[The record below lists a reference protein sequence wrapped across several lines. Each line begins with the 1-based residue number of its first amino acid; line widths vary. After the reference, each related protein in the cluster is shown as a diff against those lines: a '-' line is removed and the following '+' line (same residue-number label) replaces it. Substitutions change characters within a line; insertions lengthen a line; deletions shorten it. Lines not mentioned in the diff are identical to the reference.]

1 MTSTPKPQKKKI
13 KYAKALAM
21 LGVAATVAYT
31 TPMLTQLGQA
41 HASGG
46 GNGGGFFS
54 GGFFGMGGGGS
65 GGGGGPRGFGSGGGG
80 FVITDQITA
89 KECGDC
95 HMVYGPDALPQ
106 GAWRKVMGDL
116 PNHFGETHRWTS
128 RPVNTSKITCCL
140 AHRRVM
146 APCASPNNPGSPA
159 NTGARFRVRLCN
171 APSRWPTATLVT
183 AAIIKAACW
192 DANSRHQGLKIEKRG
207 TDLSAAFFI
216 SGAGDQRTKMSL

>member
-31 TPMLTQLGQA
+31 TPILTQLGQA

-46 GNGGGFFS
+46 GNG

-65 GGGGGPRGFGSGGGG
+65 GGGGGPRGFGSGAGG

-116 PNHFGETHRWTS
+116 PNHFGED
-128 RPVNTSKITCCL
+128 
-140 AHRRVM
+140 
-146 APCASPNNPGSPA
+146 ASLDEPTRKHIENYLLSG
-159 NTGARFRVRLCN
+159 
-171 APSRWPTATLVT
+171 APSGDGPMRITEQPWFASEHRGEVSR
-183 AAIIKAACW
+183 ASVQRAKSMANCSACHGG
-192 DANSRHQGLKIEKRG
+192 NNQGGMWGR
-207 TDLSAAFFI
+207 
-216 SGAGDQRTKMSL
+216 